1 MGIMDIHKARKAAN
15 DIELDLVEV
24 APAAKPPVCKIMDY
38 GKYRYQQAKKHS
50 TKQKTIMVK
59 EVKVRPAINEHD
71 LQFKM
76 KNAKKFLEHGHK
88 VKVTVFF
95 RGREIVHKANGK
107 KVLDRIVEELQEVAG
122 VEQFPK
128 MEGNRMIMIL
138 GPNKSEK

>member
-1 MGIMDIHKARKAAN
+1 MDIHKARKAAN